1 MSSVLDSLYEREG
14 AAGVLSAFGL
24 DRILTDQDDP
34 EFWAAALRR
43 HWHAPAESEMQPDA
57 LRFGVGRPV
66 PDDDAR
72 DVRVSRSGMEALEE
86 WCFERF
92 EADRLRVV
100 ECQDQVTPSFMGMLM
115 GSGSLAAAGDAG
127 SWVRDYLE
135 VSRPSLGESRV
146 LVHAGMSAPVGVGSG
161 ETRAWVRAD
170 DGGWVETEEV
180 LARWL
185 A

>member
-1 MSSVLDSLYEREG
+1 MSSALDSLYEREG
-14 AAGVLSAFGL
+14 AAGILRAFGL
-24 DRILTDQDDP
+24 DRILNDQDDP
-34 EFWAAALRR
+34 ELWAAVLMR
-43 HWHAPAESEMQPDA
+43 HWHAPGDAELQPSA
-57 LRFGVGRPV
+57 LRFGVGGPM

-72 DVRVSRSGMEALEE
+72 GARVSRSGMEALEE

-100 ECQDQVTPSFMGMLM
+100 ECQVQSAPSFMSMLM

-127 SWVRDYLE
+127 SWVREYLE
-135 VSRPSLGESRV
+135 VSRPSLGESRG
-146 LVHAGMSAPVGVGSG
+146 LVHAGMSAPLGAGSG

-170 DGGWVETEEV
+170 DGRWVETEEV